1 MRKRLRN
8 WYRIVTTWPRIEMI
22 VDGVAEIDVVGDQEE
37 PLQGRF
43 APNKILQ
50 TKDRVFGFSQVN
62 RTDIFR
68 ARCFIVRARA
78 RRQLWLDK
86 TDVPSYSD
94 RADFRFSARH
104 SCSRNGVESNWQKSV
119 TTKTTTK
126 RLIRLTFKCGQTF
139 EQRFRWRF
147 QI

>member
-1 MRKRLRN
+1 MRKCLRN
-8 WYRIVTTWPRIEMI
+8 WYRIVTAWPRIEMI
-22 VDGVAEIDVVGDQEE
+22 VDGVAEVDVVGDQEE

-50 TKDRVFGFSQVN
+50 TKDRVFGFFEVN

-68 ARCFIVRARA
+68 ARCFIRARA
-78 RRQLWLDK
+78 RRQLRLDK

-104 SCSRNGVESNWQKSV
+104 SCSRNGVESNWQKKCHN
-119 TTKTTTK
+119 KTTTK
-126 RLIRLTFKCGQTF
+126 RLIRLAFKSGQTF